1 MHDIMKTQN
10 YTALNKMLTV
20 NSVLKLIV
28 IHRYC
33 FISLTDGLH

>member
-10 YTALNKMLTV
+10 YTMFNKMLTV
-20 NSVLKLIV
+20 NYALKLIV
-28 IHRYC
+28 IHAYR